1 MSDDFGFRE
10 RMYGKK
16 KYKPPTKPATY
27 IHILRRLGGGVKESF
42 INIIVEYVCKQNIRI
57 RTLSAKKKK
66 NTISYD

>member
-27 IHILRRLGGGVKESF
+27 KHVLRRLGGGGLKKAASSL
-42 INIIVEYVCKQNIRI
+42 EYVCKQNTRI

-66 NTISYD
+66 NHN